1 FAKKHN
7 KKGLKKMQANNAK
20 AVSACAEAIK
30 ALVRPQAINPKMSK
44 GPSHKLSRLAFIAHP
59 KLGKQI
65 RSYMAKGRP
74 TTAKA
79 LHNEKG
85 IFIVGNMNE
94 LTWNRKMS
102 RYGDNTQHTKLK
114 RKANMGAERGMRFS
128 LSGGMEGA
136 GWQSSLNNT
145 KLLASSDL
153 CERPTK
159 TLSIHSIGTVLSRV
173 PKGSHMVTDL
183 PFCTDERVAHNVES
197 SLSGKW
203 GQGKI
208 GVKQTPTG
216 TTPRMLPDR
225 YKANRLQVQGFLTW
239 GSYIHIKEEH

>member
-1 FAKKHN
+1 
-7 KKGLKKMQANNAK
+7 
-20 AVSACAEAIK
+20 
-30 ALVRPQAINPKMSK
+30 
-44 GPSHKLSRLAFIAHP
+44 
-59 KLGKQI
+59 
-65 RSYMAKGRP
+65 
-74 TTAKA
+74 
-79 LHNEKG
+79 
-85 IFIVGNMNE
+85 
-94 LTWNRKMS
+94 
-102 RYGDNTQHTKLK
+102 
-114 RKANMGAERGMRFS
+114 MGAERGMRFS

-208 GVKQTPTG
+208 FPGVLARHHQE
-216 TTPRMLPDR
+216 TPRLMSTQQRRCAAYLCHFPSIGKAPHKHHSPLPPPT
-225 YKANRLQVQGFLTW
+225 LLL
-239 GSYIHIKEEH
+239 